1 MFEGNRKRV
10 RSSENRRLL
19 PWGDDAEAFVEPL
32 NYMSLGVILTGFEG
46 KALFPTRSARD
57 VLSSPGCLIVCQR
70 RLMAGDPEAQ
80 RQPENCRGSVNPV
93 DPRACCDDGEQCA
106 ETLFF
111 DCTHQYGVDI
121 HVARKFN
128 TCGPRMCPNDSRVV
142 STFVVQVL
150 KGKPVTLHGHG
161 SQTRSFRFIYD
172 LVTGLVIFMQ
182 TPDEPTGPANLGSS
196 TEVSIKQL
204 PEIITDMIGSKSQVV
219 FRPLPAD
226 DPLKRRSGITMARKY
241 QVWESSVMLKEG
253 QAKTIEYLNRMLSE
267 RWILQVPLFHNDGD
281 TAETYPFAAA
291 LRTAQ

>member
-10 RSSENRRLL
+10 RSSENGRLL
-19 PWGDDAEAFVEPL
+19 PRGDDAEAFVEPL

-46 KALFPTRSARD
+46 EALFPTRSARD

-80 RQPENCRGSVNPV
+80 RQPENYRGSVNPV

-111 DCTHQYGVDI
+111 DCPHQYGVDI
-121 HVARKFN
+121 DVARKFN

-142 STFVVQVL
+142 STFIVQAL
-150 KGKPVTLHGHG
+150 KGKPVTPHGHG

-172 LVTGLVIFMQ
+172 LVAGLVIIMQ
-182 TPDEPTGPANLGSS
+182 TPDEPTGPANHGSP

-204 PEIITDMIGSKSQVV
+204 AEIITDMIGSKSQVV

-241 QVWESSVMLKEG
+241 QVWEPSVMLKEG
-253 QAKTIEYLNRMLSE
+253 LAKTIEYLNRMLSE
-267 RWILQVPLFHNDGD
+267 HWILQVPRFHNDGD
-281 TAETYPFAAA
+281 TAETYPVTAA